1 MRSTARQIPLRL
13 AIAAALAVS
22 GVIHAYLYIHGY
34 DHIASVGPAFL
45 LQASMFCA
53 LAVLILAGAPEWFR
67 WAGALLS
74 VGTLIA
80 FALSRT
86 TGLFGFT
93 ESGWDPSP
101 QRMASDI
108 GRTGRERN
116 FSTRVTRPLSISK
129 SSATELALIPH
140 Q

>member
-1 MRSTARQIPLRL
+1 MRSTAHEIPLRL
-13 AIAAALAVS
+13 AIAATLAVS

-34 DHIASVGPAFL
+34 NHIATVGPAFL

-86 TGLFGFT
+86 TGLFGFS
-93 ESGWDPSP
+93 ERGWNPSP
-101 QRMASDI
+101 QAAVSAIAEVFTVVLVAAS
-108 GRTGRERN
+108 
-116 FSTRVTRPLSISK
+116 VLSSRSK
-129 SSATELALIPH
+129 APAM
-140 Q
+140 